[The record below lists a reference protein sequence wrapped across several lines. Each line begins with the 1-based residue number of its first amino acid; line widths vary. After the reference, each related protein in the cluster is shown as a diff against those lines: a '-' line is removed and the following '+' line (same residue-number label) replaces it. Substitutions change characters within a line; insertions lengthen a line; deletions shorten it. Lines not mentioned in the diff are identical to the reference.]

1 MKYEIF
7 KEYCIYEE
15 KTGIIRWLKSP
26 RIGVPAGS
34 IVGSQQGKGYLGTAL
49 FGVRIPNHRLAWYL
63 YYNKMPEKNIDHIN
77 GIKTDNR
84 IENLRDVS
92 QRENT
97 INKEIHR
104 SGHLYGTSLNKRKKR
119 WQARFRVG
127 QKKIHVGSFTYQEE
141 AHLAYLFYEDFFNNL
156 NLNQDQR

>member
-104 SGHLYGTSLNKRKKR
+104 SKTRIFLFHIG
-119 WQARFRVG
+119 
-127 QKKIHVGSFTYQEE
+127 YQESLE
-141 AHLAYLFYEDFFNNL
+141 CLYLKSI
-156 NLNQDQR
+156 